1 MLLTRSGDSQPRTLD
16 LTRRSLGALLLT
28 GATLAAFPALAQASP
43 PIHTPA
49 DGLIVGDV
57 VIPQIGGP
65 LPAYVA
71 RPDARGRFATV
82 IVVSEIFGLHDY
94 IRDVCRRLAQIGYV
108 AIAPD
113 YFHRAGDPSRT
124 TDAAALQRIGEAATN
139 AQVMD
144 DTGAVLRWL
153 ADQRFTSRDVGV
165 TGFSWGGA
173 VVWMAC
179 DRFPEIRAGVSWYGR
194 PMKPQ
199 SGFLSEEARL
209 WPIDIAP
216 RLRTPVLGLYAG
228 LDQGIPRDDIETL
241 REVLRRARA
250 NQSEIVVYPDVE
262 HGFHADYRSSYDA
275 AAAADGWGRM
285 LDYFARHGVRPTRWR
300 R

>member
-1 MLLTRSGDSQPRTLD
+1 MALTGPGGFEPRDLD

-28 GATLAAFPALAQASP
+28 GAALAAFPALGQANP

-49 DGLIVGDV
+49 DGLIAGDV

-71 RPDARGRFATV
+71 RPDARGRFATI
-82 IVVSEIFGLHDY
+82 IVVSDIFGLHDY
-94 IRDVCRRLAQIGYV
+94 TRDVCRRLAQLGYV
-108 AIAPD
+108 AVAPD
-113 YFHRAGDPSRT
+113 YFHRAGDPSHL
-124 TDAAALQRIGEAATN
+124 TDPVALQRIGEAATN
-139 AQVMD
+139 LQVLD

-153 ADQRFTSRDVGV
+153 SDQRFASRDIGI

-194 PMKPQ
+194 LIKPE
-199 SGFLSEEARL
+199 SGFLSSEARL
-209 WPIDIAP
+209 WPIEIAP

-228 LDQGIPRDDIETL
+228 KDQGISADEIETM
-241 REVLRRARA
+241 REVLRRARR
-250 NQSEIVVYPDVE
+250 SDSRIIVYPNAQ
-262 HGFHADYRSSYDA
+262 HSFHTDYRPSYDA
-275 AAAADGWGRM
+275 VAAADGWERM
-285 LDYFARHGVRPTRWR
+285 LDHFARHGVRPTRWR